1 MSEIKPDINLIQ
13 KKLLEVKHPE
23 LKKDIVSLGMISNL
37 QPTSE
42 GIDLNIKTPNAD
54 RRMQIGLEAQIR
66 QVLSKMDGVGKI
78 KIKFEVDQNFKLED
92 GNRIP
97 GVKKVIAVG
106 SGKGGVG
113 KSTVTAN
120 LAAAAVNAGL
130 KVGIM
135 DADIYGPSIGK
146 MFGINGRVPLKVED
160 DRIFPIDK
168 GGIKI
173 ISFSFLINDDQPVV
187 WRGPM
192 LGKAVEQ
199 FLYDVVWG
207 ELDFLFID
215 LPPGTG
221 DVQLSL
227 AQLIDLDGA
236 VLVTTPQDIALLDAS
251 RAAAMLAQVKVPVMG
266 IVENMSE
273 FICPNCGHSSA
284 IFSQGGGKKLA
295 DSLKVN
301 VLGSVPITLE
311 IMKSGESG
319 LPVTLQE
326 KEGKIAASYAGI
338 LKNLQTSIA
347 EWD

>member
-301 VLGSVPITLE
+301 VLGSVPITLD

>member
-66 QVLSKMDGVGKI
+66 QVLSKMDGLGKI

>member
-160 DRIFPIDK
+160 DRIFPIEK